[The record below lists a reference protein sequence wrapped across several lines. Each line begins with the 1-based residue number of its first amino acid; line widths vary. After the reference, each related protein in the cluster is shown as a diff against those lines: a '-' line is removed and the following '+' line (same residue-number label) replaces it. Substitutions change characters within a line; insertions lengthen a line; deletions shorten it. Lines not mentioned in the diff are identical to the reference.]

1 MRNAFL
7 RLCLLTAA
15 AILAFAPCASA
26 DSTATVYFNGSYSFA
41 NNGFGI
47 PPYGGTL
54 NGIAAQFDCV
64 DFSHD
69 ISAGMSWTAFVTP
82 LTATADYSNT
92 YLKNETKYM
101 EMAWLIT
108 QMMGTKDQTIRAEDQ
123 WAIWT
128 FTGATDPYGLF
139 GPGGAMT
146 LRSEAL
152 AAVNSGWTAQD
163 MQILTPIPGAYGQEF
178 VSPTPEPASLFLLGS
193 GFVGFLVKR
202 RKQSIAA

>member
-1 MRNAFL
+1 MRNALL
-7 RLCLLTAA
+7 RLCLVTAVA
-15 AILAFAPCASA
+15 MLAFAPRVSA
-26 DSTATVYFNGSYSFA
+26 DTTATVYFDGSYLFA

-54 NGIAAQFDCV
+54 NGIAAKFDCV

-82 LTATADYSNT
+82 LTTTADYSNT
-92 YLKNETKYM
+92 YLKSESKYM

-108 QMMGTKDQTIRAEDQ
+108 QMNGTKDDTTKAEDQ

-128 FTGATDPYGLF
+128 FTGATDPYGLL
-139 GPGGAMT
+139 GPGGATT
-146 LRSEAL
+146 LIGEAI
-152 AAVNSGWTAQD
+152 AAIGSGWTAQD
-163 MQILTPIPGAYGQEF
+163 MEILTPTPNSYGQEF
-178 VSPTPEPASLFLLGS
+178 VAPTPEPASLFLLGT

-202 RKQSIAA
+202 RKQSAAA